1 MSQRPNPRPQVSISI
16 KSQEPMDIVRTVLE
30 RNHDYF
36 LRQIRSESSYRKIH
50 EMLATILDT
59 AEGMKDEEAVKFLKE
74 QLPRAYLIIE
84 YQNVRG
90 QIYDDLK
97 KILID
102 MINDLLNA
110 PQKEVK
116 ILIRKARLLIDSLAV
131 VAKEV
136 G

>member
-1 MSQRPNPRPQVSISI
+1 MDISI
-16 KSQEPMDIVRTVLE
+16 KNMKPIDIVKEVLE
-30 RNHDYF
+30 KNHDYF
-36 LRQIRSESSYRKIH
+36 LRQIKSESSYRKIH
-50 EMLATILDT
+50 EILATILDT
-59 AEGMKDEEAVKFLKE
+59 AEGMNNDEEAVKFLKE

-116 ILIRKARLLIDSLAV
+116 TLIRKARLLIDSLAV